1 MTVDEIL
8 SAAQSL
14 TFEERKK
21 LIRGLFEM
29 DARDRRAQSGFKLA
43 GSIEIVGDLEEGSRA
58 IREMVNRSL
67 ERTAAQLREFDEE
80 TA

>member
-14 TFEERKK
+14 TFAERKK

-29 DARDRRAQSGFKLA
+29 DARAQRAQSGFKLA
-43 GSIEIVGDLEEGSRA
+43 GSMEVVGDIDEAIRANRAA
-58 IREMVNRSL
+58 IREVL
-67 ERTAAQLREFDEE
+67 EKRAAKYRQDAEE
-80 TA
+80 